1 MDTLLLNAPEHPLF
15 SQSGEWITRIR
26 IQIWSE
32 VSWTIYICICII
44 YIHIT
49 VWEKNTTVWVTKAT
63 SMQGFATFHAVMKYI
78 DIDLE
83 IRLIHNDII
92 VNIIKVYY
100 IIHVISK
107 SCQSLYIYISVCVC
121 VSWKSGADPTWKF
134 WAKAAVIEASLE
146 KHDIIG
152 NPVKVKQLRSAAH
165 AASDIWASLTMGYIV
180 PSNGN
185 V

>member
-1 MDTLLLNAPEHPLF
+1 MNHPNKNSNLKWSFLNY
-15 SQSGEWITRIR
+15 
-26 IQIWSE
+26 
-32 VSWTIYICICII
+32 IYICICIIYI

-107 SCQSLYIYISVCVC
+107 LCQSLYIYIYIRVCVC
-121 VSWKSGADPTWKF
+121 FLKVGCWSYLEVLGKSSSDWSIFGKTW
-134 WAKAAVIEASLE
+134 
-146 KHDIIG
+146 HNMIG
-152 NPVKVKQLRSAAH
+152 NPAKVKQLRSAAH